1 MYGYPAKIRKP
12 TGKDM
17 NEASERAIT
26 EETASSQVASMADSQ
41 SETSEM
47 LNAAFKKQREAYLA
61 NPIPDYEQ
69 RKQDLLTLKKM
80 LNENRDE
87 IVEAINQDYGNRSR
101 HESLFAE
108 VIAVTDG
115 INDAIKHLKKWMKP
129 QKRHVDTSL
138 YPGAKNR
145 VIPQPLGVMG
155 IIVPWNFPVNLSF
168 LPLAFAFAAGNRAMV
183 KMSEN
188 SIALSRLLK
197 KASATYFPEEKLAW
211 FEETGS
217 VGIEFS
223 QIPFDLIMFT
233 GSGQTGRAVM
243 ASAAKNLTP
252 VVLELGGKCP
262 AVIDP
267 EYPLDKAVER
277 IMFVKQFNAG
287 QICTNVDYVFVHESQ
302 KDQLVEKAREYVAK
316 HCPDINHTDYTSI
329 IDDRSFDRLQETLE
343 DARSKGATI
352 VNLSG
357 DQPSN
362 REARKIP
369 LHLVLDTTD
378 NMIVRKREIFGPIM
392 TVLTYKEP
400 EEVIRYV
407 NGHDRPLAF
416 YPFSKNSELTSMYID
431 RIMSGGV
438 TVNDALFHV
447 AQHDLPFGGVGPSG
461 MGHYH
466 GYEGFVTFSK
476 LRPVFYQA
484 NFSAMKYLRP
494 PYGKFATSVYNF
506 LVKSKS

>member
-1 MYGYPAKIRKP
+1 
-12 TGKDM
+12 M
-17 NEASERAIT
+17 NEASEMAVP
-26 EETASSQVASMADSQ
+26 EPSASPDLETLEGAQ
-41 SETSEM
+41 SEIKEM
-47 LNAAFKKQREAYLA
+47 LTAAFQKQRVAYLA
-61 NPIPDYEQ
+61 DPAPDYDQ
-69 RKQDLLTLKKM
+69 RKQDLVALKTMLT
-80 LNENRDE
+80 ENRDE
-87 IVEAINQDYGNRSR
+87 IIEAINQDYGNRSR

-115 INDAIKHLKKWMKP
+115 INDAIKNLKKWMKP
-129 QKRHVDTSL
+129 QRRHIDVSL

-168 LPLAFAFAAGNRAMV
+168 LPLAYAFAAGNRAMV

-188 SIALSRLLK
+188 SIALSRVLK
-197 KASATYFPEEKLAW
+197 KVSSKYFPEEKLAW
-211 FEETGS
+211 FEETGR

-223 QIPFDLIMFT
+223 QIPFDLILFT

-287 QICTNVDYVFVHESQ
+287 QICTNVDYVFVHENQ
-302 KDQLVEKAREYVAK
+302 KNELVEIARKYVAK

-343 DARSKGATI
+343 DARGKGATV

-378 NMIVRKREIFGPIM
+378 NMNIRQREPFGPIM
-392 TVLTYKEP
+392 MVLTYKQP
-400 EEVIRYV
+400 EEVIKYI
-407 NGHDRPLAF
+407 NGQDRPLAL
-416 YPFSKNSELTSMYID
+416 YPFTKNKELASMYID
-431 RIMSGGV
+431 RVMSGGV

-447 AQHDLPFGGVGPSG
+447 AQHDLPFGGVGASG

-494 PYGKFATSVYNF
+494 PYGKFADTVYNF

>member
-1 MYGYPAKIRKP
+1 
-12 TGKDM
+12 M
-17 NEASERAIT
+17 NEASEMVIPKQPASPNLKTT
-26 EETASSQVASMADSQ
+26 EGSHSEVA
-41 SETSEM
+41 EM
-47 LNAAFKKQREAYLA
+47 LNTAFQKQRAAYLA
-61 NPIPDYEQ
+61 DPVPNYDQ
-69 RKQDLLTLKKM
+69 RKRDLLGLKQ
-80 LNENRDE
+80 LLSENREE
-87 IVEAINQDYGNRSR
+87 IIEAINQDYGNRSR

-115 INDAIKHLKKWMKP
+115 VKDVIKHLKKWMRP
-129 QKRHVDTSL
+129 QKRHVDITT

-188 SIALSRLLK
+188 SIALTRVLK
-197 KASATYFPEEKLAW
+197 KVSPKYFPEEKLVF
-211 FEETGS
+211 FEETGR

-267 EYPLDKAVER
+267 DYPLDKAIGR

-302 KDQLVEKAREYVAK
+302 KEELVEKAREYVAK
-316 HCPDINHTDYTSI
+316 HCPDINHNDYTSI

-343 DARSKGATI
+343 DARSKGATV

-369 LHLVLDTTD
+369 LHLVLDTTE
-378 NMIVRKREIFGPIM
+378 NMTIRQRETFGPIM
-392 TVLTYKEP
+392 MVLTYRDP
-400 EEVIRYV
+400 EEVINYV
-407 NGHDRPLAF
+407 NGQDRPLAL
-416 YPFSKNSELTSMYID
+416 YPFTRNKELASMYID

-447 AQHDLPFGGVGPSG
+447 AQHDLPFGGVGASG

-466 GYEGFVTFSK
+466 GYEGFLTFSK

-484 NFSAMKYLRP
+484 NFSVMKYLRP
-494 PYGKFATSVYNF
+494 PYGKFANTVYDF
-506 LVKSKS
+506 LLKMKG